1 MSSESEALS
10 ADEFSLLDLFG
21 PEASPR
27 AQAIVQAGAK
37 RSMDEMS
44 IVLNEAKAN
53 DSASFSTADNNQTT
67 QEILHEAVLELM
79 HLDPV
84 ERATLNAVIPDS
96 APGYR
101 SKGRE
106 RFLKLAAEKVE
117 GLWTSENV
125 FIHSDG
131 IAFVKGLGSPKAR
144 PGIILRS
151 SAAAARERDQ
161 SAVIAMYMQKLE
173 KVLVEASRNGVNLAT
188 AKLSFVADNPVTE
201 RREEKIIAGS
211 QPKMS
216 SPMSF
221 RRPKQSSS
229 TRRAKHSSG
238 RVTAYKSK

>member
-1 MSSESEALS
+1 MSLESEALS

-37 RSMDEMS
+37 RSMDEMA

-67 QEILHEAVLELM
+67 QEVLHEAVLELL

-96 APGYR
+96 APGHR

-106 RFLKLAAEKVE
+106 RLLNLASGKAE
-117 GLWTSENV
+117 GLWTSENM
-125 FIHSDG
+125 FIHSD
-131 IAFVKGLGSPKAR
+131 AVMFVKGFGAPKAR
-144 PGIILRS
+144 PAAIIKNTT
-151 SAAAARERDQ
+151 AAGRARDQ

-188 AKLSFVADNPVTE
+188 AKLSFVADNPVTK

-211 QPKMS
+211 QPRMS
-216 SPMSF
+216 PPMDF
-221 RRPKQSSS
+221 RRTKQTSS

-238 RVTAYKSK
+238 RPTLHKSK